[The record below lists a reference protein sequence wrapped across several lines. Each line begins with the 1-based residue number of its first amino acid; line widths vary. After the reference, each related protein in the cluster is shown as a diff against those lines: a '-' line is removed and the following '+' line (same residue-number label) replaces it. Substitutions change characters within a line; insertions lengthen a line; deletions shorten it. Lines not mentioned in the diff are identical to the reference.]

1 MFPAQPLFLIA
12 ELQLFDESRIGL
24 MRQSRPGVLQV
35 ITGGCV
41 LRGENFLKDVMLWFV
56 SLGNLEF

>member
-1 MFPAQPLFLIA
+1 
-12 ELQLFDESRIGL
+12 